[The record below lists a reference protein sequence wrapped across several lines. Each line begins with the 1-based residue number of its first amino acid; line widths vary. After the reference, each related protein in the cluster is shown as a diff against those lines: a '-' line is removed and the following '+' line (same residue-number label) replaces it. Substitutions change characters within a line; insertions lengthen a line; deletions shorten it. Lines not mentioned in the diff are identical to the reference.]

1 MAGRERVCAAFLRRG
16 LRLAAVA
23 LTAALCGAPF
33 SAPLAA
39 QGTQVVLS
47 SGALVFPAPRLSNYE
62 IIPIGA
68 STPVS
73 DSVSVDFTV
82 VRIADLYWRN
92 ATVKL
97 RCVLVTGS
105 KPCTDVQWRSQG
117 SATWQDIS
125 TLNTTID
132 SRWIIPLFFNDPW
145 SGRVWLR
152 MKLSWTTDV
161 PASYGATIAVTLDVY
176 RP

>member
-1 MAGRERVCAAFLRRG
+1 MGCGERICAAFLRCGR
-16 LRLAAVA
+16 RSAAQAV
-23 LTAALCGAPF
+23 TAALCVAPF

-47 SGALVFPAPRLSNYE
+47 SGALLFPSPRLSNYQD
-62 IIPIGA
+62 IPTGA

-82 VRIADLYWRN
+82 ARIADFYWRN

-125 TLNTTID
+125 TLNTTINT
-132 SRWIIPLFFNDPW
+132 RWIIPLFFNDPW

-152 MKLSWTTDV
+152 MKLSWTTDL
-161 PASYGATIAVTLDVY
+161 PATYGATIAVTLDVY